1 VLPERRAAQQLM
13 SVAVEFAAEFNP
25 TEPGWSI
32 AAQMCLAEDWS
43 RDVLVAAM
51 VNGQSYD
58 AAVPAMGS
66 LPRDPAMNRDAVIA
80 VALWLGGNTEQASV
94 VAGMA
99 RENKL
104 AGLIE
109 LLIITGVDPA
119 EWGRRL
125 VDSLTERRPDPATI
139 GPALKPR

>member
-1 VLPERRAAQQLM
+1 MAA
-13 SVAVEFAAEFNP
+13 AVEFASAFDP
-25 TEPGWSI
+25 MEPGWSI
-32 AAQMCLAEDWS
+32 AAGLALSEDVS
-43 RDVLVAAM
+43 RDVLLAQM
-51 VNGQSYD
+51 VRDESYD
-58 AAVPAMGS
+58 NAVLALSTLQRDS
-66 LPRDPAMNRDAVIA
+66 LMNRDAVIA
-80 VALWLGGNTEQASV
+80 AALWLGGNNDQALI

-109 LLIITGVDPA
+109 LLITVGVDPA

-125 VDSLTERRPDPATI
+125 VDSLTERRPDPATL